1 MTMTGGEIYKKRKD
15 LGWSMETLGRKTG
28 LSSRTIDSVEKGK
41 AKPHPVTI
49 MSIEQA
55 FEREAGG
62 E

>member
-1 MTMTGGEIYKKRKD
+1 MSMTGNEIKEKRKA

-28 LSSRTIDSVEKGK
+28 LSSRTIESVEKEK

-55 FEREAGG
+55 FEREGG
-62 E
+62 